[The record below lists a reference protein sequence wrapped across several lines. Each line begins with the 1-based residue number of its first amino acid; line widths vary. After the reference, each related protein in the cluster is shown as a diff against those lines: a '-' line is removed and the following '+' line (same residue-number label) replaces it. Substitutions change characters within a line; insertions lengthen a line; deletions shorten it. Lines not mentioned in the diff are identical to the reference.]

1 MSESIAEMVIPGT
14 YIEVR
19 AEGLISVGGIATGTI
34 GIVGTAAR
42 GPVGEVRAVGSLSE
56 VLDLYGAPDA
66 FSDPRL
72 ANAPLTLTRTLEQA
86 FAGGARNVLAVRI
99 ANGTPTPANLAV
111 QTASSQPAF
120 TLRALGTRD
129 AAGAEIAETSGTW
142 GREVSVE
149 ITSDAS
155 SGSTVWRMTLR
166 HSSGREVFEGAN
178 VGEVADALGSSR
190 LVSVHDID
198 HGTAGFATGTAS
210 LSGGTDG
217 ADANPATIAD
227 GLATLESAPVNIL
240 IIGGA
245 GADTVGTTVQAH
257 LDRTESEGRERIAI
271 IGCRASGTATSAD
284 GALEDSA
291 AVSDDRIV
299 LVAPGMQAT
308 DSADGSAI
316 TLPPSYLAAV
326 VAGKLSTLAPHV
338 SLTNKTVPVVPDV
351 RYSSALTVRLLT
363 SRILLVRQKYGAQV
377 VRGITS
383 SPPPFEQISIRRT
396 VDYAK
401 AGVRKGADP
410 YIGRLN
416 NTRVRAALQAT
427 LDGFLSQ
434 MVLDEMLVS
443 YELAVT
449 ATRAQERA
457 GVCQVVM
464 TLLPTFAMD
473 YIRVTMNLE

>member
-42 GPVGEVRAVGSLSE
+42 GPVGEVRAVGSLAE

-66 FSDPRL
+66 FGDPRL
-72 ANAPLTLTRTLEQA
+72 AAAPLTLTRTLEQA
-86 FAGGARNVLAVRI
+86 FSGGARNVLAVRI
-99 ANGTPTPANLAV
+99 ANGTPTPASLAV
-111 QTASSQPAF
+111 LTASSQPAF
-120 TLRALGTRD
+120 TLRALGTRN
-129 AAGAEIAETSGTW
+129 AAGEEIADTSGTW
-142 GREVSVE
+142 GQEISVE

-155 SGSTVWRMTLR
+155 SGSTVWRLTLR
-166 HSSGREVFEGAN
+166 HRSGREVFEGAN
-178 VGEVADALGSSR
+178 VGALATALAASQM
-190 LVSVHDID
+190 VSVHDVD
-198 HGTAGFATGTAS
+198 HATAGFSTGTAS
-210 LSGGTDG
+210 LTGGTDG
-217 ADANPATIAD
+217 ADANPATLAD
-227 GLATLESAPVNIL
+227 GLARLESEPVNIL
-240 IIGGA
+240 LVAGG
-245 GADTVGTTVQAH
+245 GADTVGSIVQAH
-257 LDRTESEGRERIAI
+257 LDRTESEGRERMAV

-284 GALEDSA
+284 GVLEDSA
-291 AVSDDRIV
+291 AVSDDRVV
-299 LVAPGMQAT
+299 LVAPGMLAT
-308 DSADGSAI
+308 DTASGAAV

-351 RYSSALTVRLLT
+351 RYSSALTQRLLT
-363 SRILLVRQKYGAQV
+363 SRILLVRQKFGAQV

-383 SPPPFEQISIRRT
+383 SPPPFAQISIRRT

-401 AGVRKGADP
+401 AGVRRGADP

-416 NTRVRAALQAT
+416 NARVRAALQAT

-434 MVLDEMLVS
+434 MVLDEMLVG
-443 YELAVT
+443 YDLAVS

-464 TLLPTFAMD
+464 TLLPTFSMD